1 MNPESTTTVNLPLMN
16 RLQSRRDALGTIAL
30 AAAAVSIGVT
40 KPARAQDT
48 RTIKS
53 LPNSGTYR
61 FSVGKLQVTVLS
73 DGYGIFPANQPTWAP
88 EATAHDLQKA
98 LTDAFLP
105 TDQLTL
111 SFNPILI
118 DTGKDLLLC
127 DTGSGK
133 LLAPTTG
140 RLLQQLR
147 TAGYEPD
154 QVTGVFLSHA
164 HVDHLGGLLTDDG
177 KPVFSSAQH
186 FVHEPEW
193 SFWTAKKPDLSKQRL
208 DDKSKA
214 EFIQLAQKT
223 FGTLEGNFKRVPAG
237 TSLIDGVVVGTA
249 PGHTPGHTL
258 LRIQSDKQELV
269 HFFDLAHHPVIMF
282 KNPAWTVAFDTD
294 AALAAATRKKLFAEF
309 AANRTRVLG
318 YHLPFPGIGHIAKDG
333 SGYRWVPEAWQQT

>member
-1 MNPESTTTVNLPLMN
+1 MNGPL
-16 RLQSRRDALGTIAL
+16 SRREALGTIVL
-30 AAAAVSIGVT
+30 AAAAAGIGAT
-40 KPARAQDT
+40 KPAKAQDT
-48 RTIKS
+48 RATKG
-53 LPNSGTYR
+53 LPNSGIYR
-61 FSVGKLQVTVLS
+61 FSVGNFQLTVLS
-73 DGYGIFPANQPTWAP
+73 DGYGAFPATQPTWAP

-105 TDQLTL
+105 TDQLSL

-133 LLAPTTG
+133 LLLPTTG

-147 TAGYEPD
+147 TAGYEPE
-154 QVTGVFLSHA
+154 QITGVFLSHA

-177 KPVFSSAQH
+177 KAVFSSAQH

-193 SFWTAKKPDLSKQRL
+193 NFWTGKTPDLSKQRL
-208 DDKSKA
+208 DDKTKA
-214 EFIQLAQKT
+214 DFIQLAKKP
-223 FGTLEGNFKRVPAG
+223 FAALEQNFKRVPAG
-237 TSLIDGVVVGTA
+237 TSLIDGVVVEAA

-294 AALAAATRKKLFAEF
+294 EDQAAATRKKLFAEF
-309 AANRTRVLG
+309 AANRSRVLG
-318 YHLPFPGIGHIAKDG
+318 YHLPFPGIGHVVKDG
-333 SGYRWVPEAWQQT
+333 TGYRWEPEAWQQT